1 MQLPAKVW
9 EIDVVRNSMQFGKEL
24 FFHEVGL
31 KPSKDGPLAS
41 LNKHLARDL
50 I

>member
-1 MQLPAKVW
+1 MCRLAGKIMVKFKV
-9 EIDVVRNSMQFGKEL
+9 IGACFSDF
-24 FFHEVGL
+24 EVGL